1 MENVP
6 EFRTREDKL
15 NKYLDSLVK
24 DFLFDELS
32 EEYIVKHDISFMRGV
47 AVPFRTQDLVS
58 IQNKGADP
66 SVIVD
71 NMAMIIGS
79 NIKFPYVNQYMKF
92 MARFFN
98 EKLVDVYASN
108 GANALVDGEFRTAC
122 AYYRTALMLDSKH
135 LMAMFGYACACR
147 EWYLSLEGEDNV
159 NELIETLRQESTE
172 YFEWCIIEHPQ
183 FAPSYYYLGFAYLNA
198 ALYGKAQFIWM
209 RFVELSEDKTKKEV
223 EEIQG
228 RIAEL
233 DDPVKIEDGINKLT
247 TGDLESGL
255 KILEPYAVGQYS
267 NWWPLHFYLAS
278 AYRELGHIP
287 EAIEGFKKVLKLNAS
302 NDDACQALAEIY
314 QELGDEE
321 NHKKYAQKCEII
333 ANNRELN

>member
-1 MENVP
+1 MENAP

-32 EEYIVKHDISFMRGV
+32 EEYIVKHDIAFMRGV

-58 IQNKGADP
+58 IQDKGADP

-79 NIKFPYVNQYMKF
+79 NIKFPYANQYMKF

-108 GANALVDGEFRTAC
+108 GASSLIENEFRIAC

-135 LMAMFGYACACR
+135 LMAMFGYACSCR

-159 NELIETLRQESTE
+159 EELIETLKTESTE
-172 YFEWCIIEHPQ
+172 YFEWCIIEHPE
-183 FAPSYYYLGFAYLNA
+183 FAPAYYYLGFAYLNA
-198 ALYGKAQFIWM
+198 ALYGKAQFIWT
-209 RFVELSEDKTKKEV
+209 RFVELSEDKTKQEV
-223 EEIQG
+223 KEIQE

-247 TGDLESGL
+247 TGDIESGL
-255 KILEPYAVGQYS
+255 KILEPYAEGQYA

-278 AYRELGHIP
+278 AYRELDHIP

-302 NDDACQALAEIY
+302 NYEACQALAEIY
-314 QELGDEE
+314 QELEDNE
-321 NHKKYAQKCEII
+321 NYTKYSKKSEII
-333 ANNRELN
+333 LKNTEN